1 MIKNKN
7 NIGRINITETNVSI
21 DTDINY
27 RAIEL
32 HYTKTMSIEG
42 LMPSY
47 FLIKKGKNKILIIKF
62 QQNNHIQEELFAYI
76 GECNITRA
84 YLVNE
89 EHILQEL
96 RINRAS
102 LDNYNLLENQD
113 WATLT
118 RSWEDIS
125 FEGRNNDIKKLNI
138 KHIRDKEAGT
148 HTIVREP
155 VNKIQ
160 RVAQKDRLNNILSGL
175 NTKGQ
180 EYRKAANNQE
190 YAGDY
195 YVDLNTNELY
205 TDNDELLKPIKD
217 IKQIRKGKQYGT
229 RTPSNNY

>member
-7 NIGRINITETNVSI
+7 NIGRINITETDVSI

-32 HYTKTMSIEG
+32 HYTRTMSIEG
-42 LMPSY
+42 LLPSY
-47 FLIKKGKNKILIIKF
+47 FLIKKGENKILIIKF
-62 QQNNHIQEELFAYI
+62 QQNNHIQEELFSYI

-84 YLVNE
+84 CLVDEN
-89 EHILQEL
+89 HILQEL

-102 LDNYNLLENQD
+102 LDIYNLLENQD

-118 RSWEDIS
+118 RKWEDTS

-138 KHIRDKEAGT
+138 KHIRDKEAKT
-148 HTIVREP
+148 HTIVKEP
-155 VNKIQ
+155 ANTIQ
-160 RVAQKDRLNNILSGL
+160 RATQKDRLNNILSGL

-180 EYRKAANNQE
+180 EYKKALNNE
-190 YAGDY
+190 NYAGGY
-195 YVDLNTNELY
+195 YVSLSTNKIY